1 MWMQAIRQLTQQ
13 PGRRCLL
20 FILAALLLLAAAP
33 TLAQTDTPTPT
44 ATATDAPAPDYF
56 CVQEYSYNGEDR
68 YVKFPTSNYLSEG
81 VFVYSDSNCENRLP
95 EVSNFHFRS
104 IGAAHA
110 SDEESAWT
118 ICQANYNKQLT
129 EIIGPHGSSRNIYYC
144 VFNDAVYATP
154 QPGQSITR
162 LRRLGH
168 VGPSAPDYD
177 PLTADEALAECQSTW
192 PNVNSVVYHSPGP
205 LPGTWRCMVTWTI
218 EATPTPDPD
227 GNSGSNAVIEELIVF
242 GHGFGKSADAGL
254 TECQRKWSDTNAI
267 SRHPKLD
274 YYWAC
279 LKSQTDQSET
289 PTPTAIATATD
300 TPTATSTSTETAT
313 PTDTPTPT
321 ATATS
326 APTNTCVRH
335 MIWDGEVRYLSYPPS
350 NFLHG
355 ARSATSNTLHP
366 VYSDSN
372 CENLVS
378 GYETIGAQGGYAHTT
393 DRDEAWEICQANNT
407 KKVFSVAGPST
418 FSGVEFNCFVLDELY
433 ETPDAA
439 VSPTPSKRFLHLGV
453 AEGSTRAQA
462 LTNCQA
468 DYPSTTNV
476 VWYAVGRWFC
486 QMAWTPPSGMA
497 GAVGANGITLQWTA
511 PPGPVD
517 GYEILRRRPNQ
528 GETQPQTLVSDTGNT
543 ATIYTDSS
551 ATTAGESYVYRVKA
565 IYDGTRGPVSDELQV
580 DVPDATDTPVPTDTP
595 TATETSTSTAAPTDT
610 PTPTE
615 TATPAP
621 DYFCIFDMT
630 FRGQK
635 LYIKYPAN
643 RHLAENTLFPYYTDA
658 NCEAEAE
665 DGHSIHTVAGGT
677 VAASDPD
684 TAWDICVA
692 NNTKK
697 VTDVDKF
704 EPDNHWQCRV
714 IDEPA
719 PPGGQTQGFWRL
731 GYVWPSAPDYKPL
744 TAEEAL
750 VKCKASWPNANSVA
764 YHWGANPGSWRC
776 LISWT
781 VEATPTPDPNGNSG
795 SNAELVVFGHGFGR
809 TADAG
814 FAECQRKWSATDAIA
829 RHPKLEKYWAC
840 LKSQPE
846 PTETPTAT
854 GTSTPTATATDTPT
868 ATATS
873 TPTATETSTPTAT
886 ATPTDTPTPTPKRGC
901 VQVGPTTYWLF
912 PASNFLSG
920 TVTVHD
926 SDQCDA
932 AGTTQNIG
940 ADGYVYTA
948 DGQSAAETLCG
959 AGRASGAYQAQQQ
972 AFNTNLYACRFL
984 PPTDTPIPPTNT
996 PLPPTSTP
1004 IPTDTAIPPVN
1015 TPASA
1020 PGRAHSLSAQPSG
1033 GSVSLSWSAPANGS
1047 PVSGYRIL
1055 RRLPQMGETGLRVI
1069 VDNTGSAST
1078 SYIDRSAV
1086 AGQKH
1091 VYRVQALHSAGQ
1103 GEVSLPAQIVAK
1115 AAPSNTP
1122 IPPTA
1127 TPIPTN
1133 TPVPPTDTP
1142 IPPTNT
1148 AIPTNT
1154 AVPPTSTPVPT
1165 NTPVPPS
1172 NTPVPPTNTPVPQ
1185 QPGRA
1190 HSLSA
1195 QPSGGSVALSWS
1207 APSDGGQVSG
1217 YRIWRRLPNKGEK
1230 NLGVLVNNTGSAST
1244 SYTDSS
1250 AEAGQKHVYRVQALG
1265 PGGEGQN
1272 SKPAEIVLSG

>member
-1 MWMQAIRQLTQQ
+1 MSIYAIRKVTQQ
-13 PGRRCLL
+13 PGRKYLL
-20 FILAALLLLAAAP
+20 PILAALLLLAAAP
-33 TLAQTDTPTPT
+33 ALAQTDTPTPT
-44 ATATDAPAPDYF
+44 ATAARSTADLCVLHWIWEDTGQELYHKYPDSRFLADGAQPYYTDASCENELGWMVDWLWSGGWALASDRETAWDICVANNTKIVTHLHQFKEVEWDCFTSDEPAPPGGQTQGFLQVGLAGNSPPDF
-56 CVQEYSYNGEDR
+56 E
-68 YVKFPTSNYLSEG
+68 P
-81 VFVYSDSNCENRLP
+81 
-95 EVSNFHFRS
+95 
-104 IGAAHA
+104 
-110 SDEESAWT
+110 
-118 ICQANYNKQLT
+118 
-129 EIIGPHGSSRNIYYC
+129 
-144 VFNDAVYATP
+144 AT
-154 QPGQSITR
+154 
-162 LRRLGH
+162 
-168 VGPSAPDYD
+168 AE
-177 PLTADEALAECQSTW
+177 EALAECKANW
-192 PNVNSVVYHSPGP
+192 PEVNTVVYYWGS
-205 LPGTWRCMVTWTI
+205 LPGTWRCLISWTV
-218 EATPTPDPD
+218 EATPTPDPN
-227 GNSGSNAVIEELIVF
+227 GNSGSDGKVEELIVF
-242 GHGFGKSADAGL
+242 GHGFGRTADAGL
-254 TECQRKWSDTNAI
+254 TECQRKWSDTDAI
-267 SRHPKLD
+267 TRHPKLD

-289 PTPTAIATATD
+289 PTPTATATATD

-313 PTDTPTPT
+313 PTDTATPT

-580 DVPDATDTPVPTDTP
+580 DVPDATDTPVPTA
-595 TATETSTSTAAPTDT
+595 TA
-610 PTPTE
+610 
-615 TATPAP
+615 
-621 DYFCIFDMT
+621 
-630 FRGQK
+630 
-635 LYIKYPAN
+635 
-643 RHLAENTLFPYYTDA
+643 
-658 NCEAEAE
+658 
-665 DGHSIHTVAGGT
+665 
-677 VAASDPD
+677 
-684 TAWDICVA
+684 
-692 NNTKK
+692 
-697 VTDVDKF
+697 
-704 EPDNHWQCRV
+704 
-714 IDEPA
+714 
-719 PPGGQTQGFWRL
+719 
-731 GYVWPSAPDYKPL
+731 
-744 TAEEAL
+744 
-750 VKCKASWPNANSVA
+750 
-764 YHWGANPGSWRC
+764 
-776 LISWT
+776 
-781 VEATPTPDPNGNSG
+781 
-795 SNAELVVFGHGFGR
+795 
-809 TADAG
+809 
-814 FAECQRKWSATDAIA
+814 
-829 RHPKLEKYWAC
+829 
-840 LKSQPE
+840 
-846 PTETPTAT
+846 
-854 GTSTPTATATDTPT
+854 TSTPTATATDTPT
-868 ATATS
+868 ATAT
-873 TPTATETSTPTAT
+873 A
-886 ATPTDTPTPTPKRGC
+886 TPTPTPAPKPGC

-912 PASNFLSG
+912 PGSNFLSG
-920 TVTVHD
+920 TISVHD
-926 SDQCDA
+926 SDQCDST
-932 AGTTQNIG
+932 GTTQNIG
-940 ADGYVYTA
+940 ADGYVYTS

-959 AGRASGAYQAQQQ
+959 AGHGSGAYQAQQQ
-972 AFNTNLYACRFL
+972 AFNTDLWACQFL
-984 PPTDTPIPPTNT
+984 TPTDTPIPPTDT
-996 PLPPTSTP
+996 PLPPTNTP
-1004 IPTDTAIPPVN
+1004 LPTDTAVAPVN
-1015 TPASA
+1015 NPVSK

-1033 GSVSLSWSAPANGS
+1033 GSVSLIWSAPANGS
-1047 PVSGYRIL
+1047 QVSGYRIL

-1069 VDNTGSAST
+1069 VDNTGSAAT
-1078 SYIDRSAV
+1078 SYIDSSAV

-1091 VYRVQALHSAGQ
+1091 VYRVQALNSAGQ

-1154 AVPPTSTPVPT
+1154 AVPPTNTPVPT
-1165 NTPVPPS
+1165 NTPIPPT
-1172 NTPVPPTNTPVPQ
+1172 NTPVPTDTPVPQ

-1195 QPSGGSVALSWS
+1195 DQSGGSVSLTWS
-1207 APSDGGQVSG
+1207 APDDGGQVSG

-1230 NLGVLVNNTGSAST
+1230 NLGVLANNTGSAAT
-1244 SYTDSS
+1244 SYSDSS

-1265 PGGEGQN
+1265 PGGEGQV
-1272 SKPAEIVLSG
+1272 SKPAQIVLSG